1 MKKMY
6 SLDNKLKMYST
17 LALGVLGASTAGAQV
32 VYHDVNP
39 DVTVTGVSGT
49 ASRDS
54 LQLDINNDGTDDFQL
69 QVRVYGTTPTNT
81 QVNMNAYNVGSET
94 LASLVNYTSLGYAL
108 DVPAGT
114 AIGSSSAW
122 NNNIQAV
129 LASLYGTT
137 QYGSLGDN
145 ADHYLGIKFEDGS
158 ANVYYGWVRIG
169 GVDANGT
176 HVTIKDWAYQ
186 STAATPINAGQGAG
200 INNAVTI
207 ESNIYV
213 FNKIVNVNL
222 KNEST
227 GSIKV
232 YNAMGE
238 LVTNQTINDTKNRI
252 DMQSQSA
259 GVYMIVVETNN
270 GSVAKKVNIL

>member
-1 MKKMY
+1 MKKVY

-39 DVTVTGVSGT
+39 DVTVSGVSGT

-54 LQLDINNDGTDDFQL
+54 LQIDINSDGTDDFQL

-81 QVNMNAYNVGSET
+81 QANMNAYNSGSQT
-94 LASLVNYTSLGYAL
+94 LASLVAYTSLGYAL

-114 AIGSSSAW
+114 AIGASSAW
-122 NNNIQAV
+122 NTNIQAV

-137 QYGSLGDN
+137 QYGTLGDN

-158 ANVYYGWVRIG
+158 ANVYYGWIRIG

-186 STAATPINAGQGAG
+186 STAGADINAGQGAG
-200 INNAVTI
+200 INNQASI
-207 ESNIYV
+207 ESNIFA
-213 FNKIVNVNL
+213 FNKMVSVNL
-222 KNEST
+222 KNET
-227 GSIKV
+227 NGSIKV

-238 LVTNQTINDTKNRI
+238 LVTNQTIDGLKNRI
-252 DMQSQSA
+252 DMQSHA
-259 GVYMIVVETNN
+259 TGVYMIVVETPQ
-270 GSVAKKVNIL
+270 GSITKKVNIL